1 MLGGR
6 ERVSLLVG
14 REVDE
19 GCAASRA
26 TVVALLFGGEVDRLL
41 GRMLGGW
48 RERVALLVGR
58 KVDDGCAAHWERVG
72 RRLLLVL
79 VGREVDE
86 GCAAGWERVGSDDGC
101 SAASWERVG
110 C

>member
-41 GRMLGGW
+41 GRMLVGGGRGLRCW
-48 RERVALLVGR
+48 LGERWTTVALLI
-58 KVDDGCAAHWERVG
+58 
-72 RRLLLVL
+72 
-79 VGREVDE
+79 GRE
-86 GCAAGWERVGSDDGC
+86 SDDVC
-101 SAASWERVG
+101 

>member
-72 RRLLLVL
+72 QRLLLGRMVGAWAT
-79 VGREVDE
+79 GRERGGRRLRCWLGE
-86 GCAAGWERVGSDDGC
+86 SRIG
-101 SAASWERVG
+101 
-110 C
+110 

>member
-48 RERVALLVGR
+48 RERV
-58 KVDDGCAAHWERVG
+58 
-72 RRLLLVL
+72 
-79 VGREVDE
+79 
-86 GCAAGWERVGSDDGC
+86 GCAAGWEKGGRRLRC
-101 SAASWERVG
+101 SLGESRTTFVVR
-110 C
+110 